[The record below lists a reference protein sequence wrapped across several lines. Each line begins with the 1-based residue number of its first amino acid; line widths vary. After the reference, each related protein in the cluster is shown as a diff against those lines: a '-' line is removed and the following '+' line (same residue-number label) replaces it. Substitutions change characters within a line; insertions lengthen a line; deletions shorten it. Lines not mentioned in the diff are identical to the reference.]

1 MTIISAAGN
10 NSALIFHVKYTDV
23 TYLKY
28 DIPLKCIYIRII
40 IITLYIIT
48 IIYSNWFDTKTLYR
62 NTRVS
67 SF

>member
-40 IITLYIIT
+40 IITL
-48 IIYSNWFDTKTLYR
+48 
-62 NTRVS
+62 
-67 SF
+67 